1 VALRIIIAVWATTPL
16 VSVHNHNR
24 RTVLCYCRRSRFV
37 MGGVQSL
44 SPDLLTQN
52 WFRIILKILLP
63 TSGSK
68 ILLRS

>member
-44 SPDLLTQN
+44 SSRSTYAKLIPDNTKDTASH
-52 WFRIILKILLP
+52 F
-63 TSGSK
+63 GF
-68 ILLRS
+68 